1 MQTELV
7 RVRRFSSMDAGF
19 VKSFVNSLVSLV
31 RRFSSM
37 DAGFVKSFV
46 NSLVSLVRRF
56 SSMDAG
62 FVKTRRRFLPFN
74 NNQRL

>member
-1 MQTELV
+1 VQTELV

-37 DAGFVKSFV
+37 DAGFVK
-46 NSLVSLVRRF
+46 
-56 SSMDAG
+56 
-62 FVKTRRRFLPFN
+62 TRRRFL
-74 NNQRL
+74 L